1 MTHLAD
7 GNESLAKRLLGFRA
21 TRFPSGARGQ
31 LLELARSLPDVVAL
45 GRGDPDLPTP
55 QHIVTAA
62 EDALRAGRTNYSP
75 LRGLDELRVAVAG
88 KLARE
93 NGLKV
98 DPDREVLITTGT
110 QEAVM
115 VSALTMLGP
124 DEEWIMPDPFYFS
137 YARAVWYAGGQVV
150 TVPTSAQ
157 NGYQPDPVEI
167 ERRISPRTKA
177 IVLLTPHNPTG
188 AVYSRTVLEDIAE
201 LALRHDLFV
210 ISDEVYEKVVYPGHE
225 HLSIGSFPGM
235 ADRTITINGLSK
247 SYRMTGWRLGYIAG
261 PAEFIS
267 AAVTIRH
274 TLSICAP
281 SISQYAGVAALN
293 GPQDCVAEALA
304 IYQERLE
311 PFLRRLT
318 ELGIPHYRPAGTFYI
333 FADISWSR
341 MSSAQF
347 CYELLRNAR
356 VLLNPGS
363 DFGSGGEGFVRF
375 SLLAPLPRL
384 MEGLDRLGSYM
395 CRLGV

>member
-1 MTHLAD
+1 MPD
-7 GNESLAKRLLGFRA
+7 GAGANKSLAKSLLGFRA
-21 TRFPSGARGQ
+21 TSFPSGARGE

-55 QHIVTAA
+55 PHVVAAA

-75 LRGLDELRVAVAG
+75 LRGLDELRAAVAR
-88 KLARE
+88 KLARD

-115 VSALTMLGP
+115 VTALTMLGA
-124 DEEWIMPDPFYFS
+124 DDEWIMPDPFYFS

-150 TVPTSAQ
+150 TVPTSPQ
-157 NGYQPDPVEI
+157 NGYQPDPSEI
-167 ERRISPRTKA
+167 ERRINSRTKA

-188 AVYSRTVLEDIAE
+188 AVYSRPVLEAVAE
-201 LALRHDLFV
+201 LSLSRDLFV

-235 ADRTITINGLSK
+235 SERTITINGFSK
-247 SYRMTGWRLGYIAG
+247 SYRMTGWRLGYMAG
-261 PAEFIS
+261 PADFIS

-304 IYQERLE
+304 IYQDRLE
-311 PFLRRLT
+311 VFLRQLT
-318 ELGIPHYRPAGTFYI
+318 ELSIPHYRPAGTFYI
-333 FADISWSR
+333 FADVSWSR
-341 MSSAQF
+341 MSSAAF
-347 CYELLRNAR
+347 CLDLLRNAQ

-363 DFGSGGEGFVRF
+363 DFGPGGEGFVRF

-395 CRLGV
+395 RRLGV

>member
-1 MTHLAD
+1 MPD
-7 GNESLAKRLLGFRA
+7 GAGANESLAKSLLGFRA
-21 TRFPSGARGQ
+21 TSFPSGARGE

-55 QHIVTAA
+55 PHVVAAA

-75 LRGLDELRVAVAG
+75 LRGLDELRAAVAR
-88 KLARE
+88 KLARD

-115 VSALTMLGP
+115 VTALTMLGA
-124 DEEWIMPDPFYFS
+124 DDEWIMPDPFYFS

-150 TVPTSAQ
+150 TVPTSPQ
-157 NGYQPDPVEI
+157 NGYQPDPSEI
-167 ERRISPRTKA
+167 ERRINSRTKA

-188 AVYSRTVLEDIAE
+188 AVYSRPVLEAVAE
-201 LALRHDLFV
+201 LSLSRDLFV

-235 ADRTITINGLSK
+235 SERTITINGFSK
-247 SYRMTGWRLGYIAG
+247 SYRMTGWRLGYMAG
-261 PAEFIS
+261 PADFIS

-304 IYQERLE
+304 IYQDRLE
-311 PFLRRLT
+311 VFLRQLT
-318 ELGIPHYRPAGTFYI
+318 ELSIPHYRPAGTFYI
-333 FADISWSR
+333 FADVSWSR
-341 MSSAQF
+341 MSSAAF
-347 CYELLRNAR
+347 CLDLLRNAQ

-363 DFGSGGEGFVRF
+363 DFGPGGEGFVRF

-384 MEGLDRLGSYM
+384 MEGLHRLGSYM
-395 CRLGV
+395 RRLGV